1 LTAKATDDDSAV
13 TTSSP
18 VNITVNP
25 AGGATM
31 HVDSI
36 TCSKVKAGNK
46 WKGRA
51 VVVIKDSSGN
61 AVSGASVTGTFS
73 GSYNQ
78 TLSGTTDTNGSV
90 TLTTS
95 SSVSG
100 TVTFTFC
107 VTDVTKSGATYDSGA
122 NVETCD
128 GFSG

>member
-1 LTAKATDDDSAV
+1 
-13 TTSSP
+13 
-18 VNITVNP
+18 
-25 AGGATM
+25 M

-36 TCSKVKAGNK
+36 TCSKLKSGNK

-51 VVVIKDSSGN
+51 VVVIKDQTG
-61 AVSGASVTGTFS
+61 APVSGASVTGTFT
-73 GSYNQ
+73 GSYSQ
-78 TLSGTTDTNGSV
+78 TLSGSTDATGAV

-107 VTDVTKSGATYDSGA
+107 VTDVTKAGATYDSGA